1 MNGNDSRFATGHR
14 GESPSVSKQ
23 KHTETETNS
32 KLPPG
37 ERWIM
42 AVRHIA
48 ACQRNC
54 ETNKDL
60 YNEKSVSQSPLTRA
74 FASICQFV
82 ISEQKKFGGLFCV
95 GPRPRSFIV
104 SLLFSLAKRKS
115 GWGICGS
122 SGFCFLL
129 LFFLW
134 VIICHLVSMQL
145 EPLSFWLRVLIRLSA
160 YTNYRTEP

>member
-1 MNGNDSRFATGHR
+1 
-14 GESPSVSKQ
+14 
-23 KHTETETNS
+23 
-32 KLPPG
+32 
-37 ERWIM
+37 M

-48 ACQRNC
+48 ACQRNS

>member
-1 MNGNDSRFATGHR
+1 MTCMIVFRDMNGNDSRFATGHR

-60 YNEKSVSQSPLTRA
+60 YNEKSVSQSPLTCA

-82 ISEQKKFGGLFCV
+82 ISEQKKIWWFVLCWAPAPFFYCFAAVFLGETQIWLGDLRVVWVLFPFAVFFV
-95 GPRPRSFIV
+95 GDY
-104 SLLFSLAKRKS
+104 L
-115 GWGICGS
+115 
-122 SGFCFLL
+122 
-129 LFFLW
+129 
-134 VIICHLVSMQL
+134 
-145 EPLSFWLRVLIRLSA
+145 PLS
-160 YTNYRTEP
+160 